1 MANSKDHDHFAPLS
15 ADATDNPPLE
25 ELQSPL
31 GPQPSPFTSTS
42 APAAPVERIADT
54 PVERSALR
62 GGPRET
68 VPPTNNRP
76 QRHRLRDLS
85 EMPPE
90 VDGNRMFIHRSE
102 FPDGF
107 DLQFVTK
114 SIYGQEQPSHL
125 AGFYRRGWEPVH
137 GDDFDGRFDGRWT
150 PPGYTGPIEID
161 GMQLVARDARWS
173 AEAKADD
180 ARKAQGALAVKEAQ
194 LRGGQIEGVG
204 MDGGA
209 QHPSAL
215 ATNRIRKSVE
225 RLQVP
230 RDE

>member
-1 MANSKDHDHFAPLS
+1 MVNSRDHDHFAPLS
-15 ADATDNPPLE
+15 ADITDEASLDE
-25 ELQSPL
+25 VSLL
-31 GPQPSPFTSTS
+31 GPQPNPFANNS
-42 APAAPVERIADT
+42 APVERAA
-54 PVERSALR
+54 PAERSAAR

-68 VPPTNNRP
+68 EPSTNNRP
-76 QRHRLRDLS
+76 QRHRLRDLT

-90 VDGNRMFIHRSE
+90 VEGSRMHIDRSE

-137 GDDFDGRFDGRWT
+137 GDDFDGRFAGRWT
-150 PPGYTGPIEID
+150 PVGHQGPIEID

-173 AEAKADD
+173 KKAKEDD
-180 ARKAQGALAVKEAQ
+180 MRKAQGALAVKEAR

-215 ATNRIRKSVE
+215 ATNRVRKSIE